1 MLEESMETPRAIFGG
16 ILSGT
21 PEYTQNNLER
31 NFVANPG
38 KTFDRILEETPTV
51 ISAGFLMK
59 LLEECCMK
67 FSRKS

>member
-1 MLEESMETPRAIFGG
+1 MEESKATPRAIVGG

-21 PEYTQNNLER
+21 PEYTQNNL
-31 NFVANPG
+31 VANPER
-38 KTFDRILEETPTV
+38 TFGRILEATPTV